1 MLSPKWTATMDA
13 AVADPRAAA
22 YDQTVQSELRDYTAR
37 LGSTRGY
44 VEPSFRL
51 IKALLLIESGGP
63 AAPSWRGR
71 VAQIGNLGDPGY
83 GVLKAG
89 AENSALVMSPDL
101 RARLADT
108 PINDPILNVRAAIAL
123 IFTKAVQAATTSVVD
138 PADPL
143 MRQHIVGK
151 GDSFSRIAQTERST
165 VPDIRASNPAIS
177 PTLRLKEKVNY
188 HHASMINQISGWN
201 AIDAGFLAR
210 RYNGG
215 GDPDYGDKLNYVLA
229 HLR

>member
-1 MLSPKWTATMDA
+1 MLLPKWTATMDA
-13 AVADPRAAA
+13 AVADPRSAA
-22 YDQTVQSELRDYTAR
+22 YDQTIQSELRDYTAR

-44 VEPSFRL
+44 VEPPFRL

-71 VAQIGNLGDPGY
+71 VAQIGNLGDAGY

-89 AENSALVMSPDL
+89 GENSALVMSPDL

-108 PINDPILNVRAAIAL
+108 AISDPTLNVRAAIAL

-143 MRQHIVGK
+143 MRQHVVTK
-151 GDSFSRIAQTERST
+151 GDSFGRIARTESST

-177 PTLRLKEKVNY
+177 PNLRLKEKVNY
-188 HHASMINQISGWN
+188 HHASMVNQITGWSL
-201 AIDAGFLAR
+201 IDANFLAR

-215 GDPDYGDKLNYVLA
+215 GDPDYADKLNYVLA

>member
-63 AAPSWRGR
+63 AASSWRGR
-71 VAQIGNLGDPGY
+71 VAQIGNPGDPGY

-108 PINDPILNVRAAIAL
+108 PINDPTLNVRAAIAL
-123 IFTKAVQAATTSVVD
+123 IFAKAVQATTTSVVD

-143 MRQHIVGK
+143 MRQHVVGK
-151 GDSFSRIAQTERST
+151 GDSLSRIARIERST
-165 VPDIRASNPAIS
+165 VPDIRASNPAVS
-177 PTLRLKEKVNY
+177 PSLHLKEKVNY
-188 HHASMINQISGWN
+188 HHASMVSQVSGWST
-201 AIDAGFLAR
+201 IDAGFLAR
-210 RYNGG
+210 KYNGG
-215 GDPDYGDKLNYVLA
+215 GDLDYADKLNYVLA

>member
-13 AVADPRAAA
+13 AVADPRSAA
-22 YDQTVQSELRDYTAR
+22 YDQAVQSELRDYTAR

-51 IKALLLIESGGP
+51 IKALLMIESGGP
-63 AAPSWRGR
+63 AAPAWRGR
-71 VAQIGNLGDPGY
+71 VAQIGNLGDAGY

-108 PINDPILNVRAAIAL
+108 TISDPTLNVRAAIAL

-138 PADPL
+138 AADPL
-143 MRQHIVGK
+143 MRQHVVTK
-151 GDSFSRIAQTERST
+151 GDSFSRIARTERST

-188 HHASMINQISGWN
+188 HHASMVNEITGWS
-201 AIDAGFLAR
+201 AIDASFLAR

-215 GDPDYGDKLNYVLA
+215 GDTDYADKLNYVLA
-229 HLR
+229 RVR